1 MELILKSGKT
11 FDGGHFTGVNF
22 AIGNRKGNSL
32 EGLTNWSYCKDL
44 AFSDYIRRS
53 EIKGFYDKLTDPV
66 LLIRDTRKF
75 GIKNIEGTK
84 EELVEKSISAL
95 KYLFSAYGVE
105 LEYGTYKDH
114 TDIASLIGR
123 YAVNDFMRDIDP
135 ALIWIKIPND
145 WIERQVLFQEII
157 VIYRSLSLVYNP
169 EEDFLKSL
177 KKAKAPF
184 KPNLDIVGA
193 HWGSYLKKDFDYLLN
208 SPYGPRGHLVVLKE
222 LFKGKLP
229 VKSLLNTLT
238 YYYQGP
244 LQCPKENFKFED
256 NDKNVEEKTEDNN
269 TISST
274 SEESSPVTLTST
286 KPASEI
292 ILPSSGPAWFYH

>member
-1 MELILKSGKT
+1 MELILKSGKV
-11 FDGGHFTGVNF
+11 FDEGHFTGVNF
-22 AIGNRKGNSL
+22 CIGNRKNNYL

-53 EIKGFYDKLTDPV
+53 GIKGFYDKLTDPV

-75 GIKNIEGTK
+75 GIKDIEGTK

-95 KYLFSAYGVE
+95 KHLFSAYGVE

-114 TDIASLIGR
+114 TDIASHIEKYSIG
-123 YAVNDFMRDIDP
+123 YFMRDIDP
-135 ALIWIKIPND
+135 ALVWIKIPND

-169 EEDFLKSL
+169 EEDFLKTL
-177 KKAKAPF
+177 EKAKAPF

-193 HWGSYLKKDFDYLLN
+193 HWGIHLKKDFDYLQS
-208 SPYGPRGHLVVLKE
+208 SPYGTRGHLVVLKE

-229 VKSLLNTLT
+229 VKSVLNLNAH
-238 YYYQGP
+238 YYLGP
-244 LQCPKENFKFED
+244 LQCPKENFKFEED
-256 NDKNVEEKTEDNN
+256 DKNVEEKTEDNN
-269 TISST
+269 SISST
-274 SEESSPVTLTST
+274 SKESSPITLTST

-292 ILPSSGPAWFYH
+292 TLPSSGPAWFYH

>member
-1 MELILKSGKT
+1 MELILKSGKG

-22 AIGNRKGNSL
+22 CIGNREDNYLK
-32 EGLTNWSYCKDL
+32 GLTNWSYCKDL
-44 AFSDYIRRS
+44 AFCDYIKRS
-53 EIKGFYDKLTDPV
+53 EIKGFYEKLTDPV

-75 GIKNIEGTK
+75 GIKDIEGTK
-84 EELVEKSISAL
+84 EELVEKSINAL
-95 KYLFSAYGVE
+95 KHLFSAYGVE
-105 LEYGTYKDH
+105 LEYGTYKDY
-114 TDIASLIGR
+114 TGIDSLIEKH
-123 YAVNDFMRDIDP
+123 AINDFMKDIDP

-177 KKAKAPF
+177 EKAKAPF
-184 KPNLDIVGA
+184 KPDLNEPNA
-193 HWGSYLKKDFDYLLN
+193 QRGSYLKKDFDYLR
-208 SPYGPRGHLVVLKE
+208 SFPYGTRGHLVVLKA

-229 VKSLLNTLT
+229 VKSTLNLLDH
-238 YYYQGP
+238 YYQGP
-244 LQCPKENFKFED
+244 LQCTIKNFKFEKD
-256 NDKNVEEKTEDNN
+256 DKNIKEKTEDNN

-274 SEESSPVTLTST
+274 SEEPSPITLAST

-292 ILPSSGPAWFYH
+292 TLPSSGSAWFYH